1 MHESIK
7 LVQMSVQEKHV
18 LMIAQWLIKVEES
31 KNTHANNSKRK
42 KRTTNVNASQVFPQL
57 PLRCAQVRDVF
68 GNNFDIVTQF

>member
-42 KRTTNVNASQVFPQL
+42 KELRT
-57 PLRCAQVRDVF
+57 
-68 GNNFDIVTQF
+68 